1 MRSFIKVMHELCHS
15 VLKIHPIA
23 FQNNNLCNNCS
34 IYKYLAKK
42 RLKEKINLKDYEF
55 VVELKLLSA
64 NIVRLQEED

>member
-15 VLKIHPIA
+15 VLKIHPID
-23 FQNNNLCNNCS
+23 FQNNNFCNNCS